1 MKNREMEDLYEN
13 IIKNSPNGII
23 AVDDS
28 GLIKLMNRAVEKFFG
43 ISFANAVNKKPEEI
57 IPEFSSDMEEGVI
70 RLVKARGQTL
80 HVVVFPLKTGK
91 NKSNGIVRVFFL
103 MNVSESLLLKDALN
117 RQKLMLEET
126 KEILEGSHDGIL
138 VTDGSGEVIFVN
150 SSYERI
156 AEIKKE
162 DLQGKNMRDLINP
175 VWMPNSVAF
184 VVIERRCTVS
194 KKQVTKS
201 GKNIIVTGRPIFD
214 KRGNIKMIV
223 INARDI
229 SEIYGLR
236 EELLKSLKMEEF
248 YMKNHEE
255 FTARIRR
262 GEGGLLAASK
272 KMQDVL
278 SLAERVANFQTTV
291 LILGESG
298 VGKEEVAKYIHVNSI
313 RRDKPFVAIDCG
325 AIPSNLLESE
335 LFGYEKGAFTGAVQ
349 TGKAGLLEAA
359 AGGVA
364 FLDEIGETS
373 LEFQVKLLRVLET
386 KELRRVGSTKGSFV
400 DVRILAATN
409 RNLEQ
414 MVVEGTF
421 REDLFYR
428 LNVVQ
433 IHIPPLRNRRE
444 DIAPLS
450 MLFLAMFNNK
460 YNQSKTLTYDVLCE
474 MEKHPW
480 HGNVRELKNVVE
492 RMVIM
497 SNNDYLQP
505 DDLPWSMHEDANRKM
520 INIIAENSE
529 MSLQEALESLEKS
542 ILERTANTY
551 RSTREI
557 AEKLRVN
564 QSTIVRKLHKY
575 KLARNQTD

>member
-1 MKNREMEDLYEN
+1 MKNRDTENFYEN
-13 IIKNSPNGII
+13 NI
-23 AVDDS
+23 
-28 GLIKLMNRAVEKFFG
+28 E
-43 ISFANAVNKKPEEI
+43 IS
-57 IPEFSSDMEEGVI
+57 
-70 RLVKARGQTL
+70 
-80 HVVVFPLKTGK
+80 
-91 NKSNGIVRVFFL
+91 
-103 MNVSESLLLKDALN
+103 
-117 RQKLMLEET
+117 LEET

-138 VTDGSGEVIFVN
+138 VTDGDGNVIFVN

-162 DLQGKNMRDLINP
+162 DLYGRNMRDLINP
-175 VWMPNSVAF
+175 VWMQNSVAF
-184 VVIERRCTVS
+184 VVIDRRCTVS
-194 KKQVTKS
+194 KKQITKS

-223 INARDI
+223 INARNI
-229 SEIYGLR
+229 SEIYSLR
-236 EELLKSLKMEEF
+236 EELLKSLKMEKL
-248 YMKNHEE
+248 YMKTYEE
-255 FTARIRR
+255 FATRGRQ
-262 GEGGLLAASK
+262 GEGGLLAASG
-272 KMQDVL
+272 KMQEVL
-278 SLAERVANFQTTV
+278 SLAERVAKFQTTV

-298 VGKEEVAKYIHVNSI
+298 VGKEEVAKYIHANSI
-313 RRDKPFVAIDCG
+313 RKDKPFVAIDCG

-335 LFGYEKGAFTGAVQ
+335 LFGYERGAFTGAVQ

-386 KELRRVGSTKGSFV
+386 KELRRVGSTKGNLV

-409 RNLEQ
+409 RNLER
-414 MVVEGTF
+414 MVDEGSF

-433 IHIPPLRNRRE
+433 IHVPPLRNRKD

-450 MLFLAMFNNK
+450 MLFLAIFNNK
-460 YNQSKTLTYDVLCE
+460 YNQIKVLTYDIMRE
-474 MEKHPW
+474 MEKHLWP
-480 HGNVRELKNVVE
+480 GNVRELKNVIE
-492 RMVIM
+492 HMVIV
-497 SNNDYLQP
+497 SDNDYLQP
-505 DDLPWSMHEDANRKM
+505 EDLPWNAQKDANRKM
-520 INIIAENSE
+520 INIIAENNE
-529 MSLQEALESLEKS
+529 MSLQESVELLEKS
-542 ILERTANTY
+542 ILERAKNEC

-575 KLARNQTD
+575 NFV